1 MLERIYII
9 GEPILRKQTP
19 EIEKITQAEREL
31 FDEMLKVMR
40 RANGI
45 GLAANQVGIDKQMC
59 VICIEDKVLKLA
71 NPRVIKKKGQE
82 TIEEGCL
89 SLPGITVKVKRARE
103 ITCQAL
109 DENNQQIEFEA
120 DDLLSRAIQHEV
132 DHLMGKLI
140 IDYASVWQKVALKEK
155 IKVLKNKQN
164 KT

>member
-1 MLERIYII
+1 MLDRIYII
-9 GEPILRKQTP
+9 GEPILRKQTLAV
-19 EIEKITQAEREL
+19 EKITQAEREF

-59 VICIEDKVLKLA
+59 VIALEDKVWKLA
-71 NPRVIKKKGQE
+71 NPRIIKKKGQE
-82 TIEEGCL
+82 VFEEGCL
-89 SLPGITVKVKRARE
+89 SIPGVTVKVKRARE

-109 DENNQQIEFEA
+109 DENSRLIEFEA
-120 DDLLSRAIQHEV
+120 GDLLSRAIQHEV

-155 IKVLKNKQN
+155 IKQLKSKNA
-164 KT
+164 

>member
-1 MLERIYII
+1 MLDRTYII

-19 EIEKITQAEREL
+19 AVEKVTQAEREL

-59 VICIEDKVLKLA
+59 VICIEDRVLKLA
-71 NPRVIKKKGQE
+71 NPKVIKKKGQE
-82 TIEEGCL
+82 AIEEGCL
-89 SLPGITVKVKRARE
+89 SLPGITVKVQRARE

-120 DDLLSRAIQHEV
+120 CDLLSRAIQHEI
-132 DHLMGKLI
+132 DHLTGKLI

-155 IKVLKNKQN
+155 IKQLKSKNA
-164 KT
+164 

>member
-9 GEPILRKQTP
+9 GEPILRKQTL
-19 EIEKITQAEREL
+19 EVEKVTQAEREL

-45 GLAANQVGIDKQMC
+45 GLAANQVGIDKQLC

-89 SLPGITVKVKRARE
+89 SLPGISVKVKRARE

-109 DENNQQIEFEA
+109 DENNRQIEFEA
-120 DDLLSRAIQHEV
+120 CDLLSRAIQHEI

-155 IKVLKNKQN
+155 IKQLKSKNA
-164 KT
+164 

>member
-9 GEPILRKQTP
+9 GEPILRKQVP
-19 EIEKITQAEREL
+19 AIEKVTQAEQEL

-45 GLAANQVGIDKQMC
+45 GLAANQVGIDKQLC

-89 SLPGITVKVKRARE
+89 SLPGISVKVKRARE

-109 DENNQQIEFEA
+109 DENNRQIEFEA
-120 DDLLSRAIQHEV
+120 CDLLSRAIQHEI

-155 IKVLKNKQN
+155 IKQLKSKNA
-164 KT
+164 